1 MMMIFIGGLC
11 SSSLSISWF
20 VVCDSEQLLVAR
32 IYYPQSLS
40 ESCLSIHS
48 IKYTNIIYRFLFANR
63 CYCFVSLHWINSW
76 LMHVPRSVFGRRHNL
91 HCRICKLCGQPKYDD
106 KQHCWLPKSYKC
118 SLPLGHSNARS
129 IHFLLELQWD
139 NNNNKY
145 TLARWAERGSLF
157 LCTANIFAQSQCW
170 IEWMRDHHQGPRIGG
185 RTALANEM
193 HLVAGQGTGMCLF

>member
-11 SSSLSISWF
+11 SSSLSISG
-20 VVCDSEQLLVAR
+20 
-32 IYYPQSLS
+32 LS
-40 ESCLSIHS
+40 YAIASSFWWPGFITTRAQANPACPYIRLK
-48 IKYTNIIYRFLFANR
+48 KYSNIIYRSLFANR

-91 HCRICKLCGQPKYDD
+91 HCRICKLSGPQYDD

-118 SLPLGHSNARS
+118 SLPLGHPFISFWS
-129 IHFLLELQWD
+129 CLGLQWD
-139 NNNNKY
+139 SNNNKY
-145 TLARWAERGSLF
+145 TLARWAERGALF

-170 IEWMRDHHQGPRIGG
+170 IEWMRDHHQRPRIGG